1 MKYQRTLL
9 LSVSCFFLAFLC
21 SILWGYKKD
30 KNLTERIAPDL
41 LRCHVLANSNSN
53 HDQRLKNAV
62 KSLLLEKLQNCPA
75 DSKELFCSYIEEN
88 KNDLENYVDTYLQD
102 QGCSYEASIFVTQA
116 YFPTKAYGNLV
127 LPCGTYDTVQ
137 VILGEGRGRNWWC
150 VLYPKLCFIDAT
162 HAVLPDESAKELRF
176 LLSDDDY
183 RAIMDTPGRIHLGLK
198 ILDFIK

>member
-41 LRCHVLANSNSN
+41 LRFHVLANSNSN

-75 DSKELFCSYIEEN
+75 DSKELFCSYIEKN
-88 KNDLENYVDTYLQD
+88 K
-102 QGCSYEASIFVTQA
+102 
-116 YFPTKAYGNLV
+116 K
-127 LPCGTYDTVQ
+127 
-137 VILGEGRGRNWWC
+137 
-150 VLYPKLCFIDAT
+150 
-162 HAVLPDESAKELRF
+162 
-176 LLSDDDY
+176 
-183 RAIMDTPGRIHLGLK
+183 
-198 ILDFIK
+198 